1 MKLLQY
7 IKCILSP
14 IYHSL
19 MYPKKALR
27 YRKIMANP
35 KQYVNEIYYAMNLRD
50 IDWYQPTDLNEVIQW
65 LKMYGDTSQWSLYA
79 DKYRVREYVSSKGLE
94 NMLIPIIGVWKHVW
108 NIPWRELPNQ
118 CVIKPNNGSA
128 NVIICKDKNAL
139 NKLKL
144 YSNGLIQEH
153 RKYGYANYEPH
164 YMQIKPCII
173 VEELLDV
180 TKQAVPSTS
189 LIDYKIYCING
200 EPKYVWVVTNRTA
213 SSCETSIYDLE
224 WCSHNEYLRESPHY
238 HVSKIEV
245 PKPRTLDT
253 MLDAAKRLSEGMPFV
268 RVDLYEVDGHTY
280 FGEMTMTPAGG
291 FIDFHTIEFLQAL
304 GKEVRLQ
311 K

>member
-1 MKLLQY
+1 MWTMLKY
-7 IKCILSP
+7 ILSP

-19 MYPKKALR
+19 MYPKKAFR

-35 KQYVNEIYYAMNLRD
+35 KQYVSDIYNATNQRD
-50 IDWYQPTDLNEVIQW
+50 LDWEHPTDLNAVIQW
-65 LKMYGDTSQWSLYA
+65 LKLYSDTSQWSLYA
-79 DKYRVREYVSSKGLE
+79 DKYRVREYVKSKGLE
-94 NMLIPIIGVWKHVW
+94 DMLVPIIGVWKHVW
-108 NIPWRELPNQ
+108 NIPWSKLPNQ
-118 CVIKPNNGSA
+118 FVIKPNNGSA
-128 NVIICKDKNAL
+128 NVIICKDKKAL

-144 YSNGLIQEH
+144 YSEGLIQEH

-164 YMQIKPCII
+164 YMQIKPCIL
-173 VEELLDV
+173 VEELMDV

-213 SSCETSIYDLE
+213 SSCDTCLYDIEWCMHNEFLKETS
-224 WCSHNEYLRESPHY
+224 HY
-238 HVSKIEV
+238 HISKTDV
-245 PKPRTLDT
+245 PKPRTLDS

-268 RVDLYEVDGHTY
+268 RVDLYEVDGHAY

-291 FIDFHTIEFLQAL
+291 FIDFHTNEFLQLL